1 MKRLF
6 GILSV
11 IIFSAVIAAAQ
22 TPEKKN
28 PPPPPAAG
36 DKAQYLDRLI
46 SQNYINIRDLRS
58 SVINYGGGQQ
68 QFNVL
73 LDGFSAAF
81 AKYLSEQKEES
92 AKLFEKNDTDIK
104 NTASG
109 LAKKYQKDTDDM
121 YSQLIKIA
129 VKDRMDKSI
138 NRNNV
143 ETEMDLSSPNDFY
156 LKSAAHLMRI
166 GDLRITEN
174 NPIEAIFYYRKS
186 KQYIFQSYTEMGIA
200 VEKRFDKD
208 IADMRGEIYVPEE
221 KKKTK

>member
-1 MKRLF
+1 MF
-6 GILSV
+6 FSV
-11 IIFSAVIAAAQ
+11 ISAAQ
-22 TPEKKN
+22 TPDNKMPAN
-28 PPPPPAAG
+28 PAAAE
-36 DKAQYLDRLI
+36 KIQYLDRLI
-46 SQNYINIRDLRS
+46 SQNYINIRDLRT

-81 AKYLSEQKEES
+81 AKYLSEQKEEAS
-92 AKLFEKNDTDIK
+92 KLFEKNDKEIK
-104 NTASG
+104 NTAAV
-109 LAKKYQKDTDDM
+109 LANKYQKDTDEL

-129 VKDRMDKSI
+129 VKDRMGKSI

-166 GDLRITEN
+166 GDQRVTEK

-186 KQYIFQSYTEMGIA
+186 KQYIFQSYTEMGIP
-200 VEKRFDKD
+200 VDKSFYKD
-208 IADMRGEIYVPEE
+208 IADMRGEIYDPQE
-221 KKKTK
+221 KKKEK